1 MENFDDK
8 TFSLVCGHQISTAD
22 GVVLREQ
29 QYQKTLKSKD
39 EEDQSKKVEIFHK
52 KSIGDSYYAVK
63 MIVTDGNPGEK
74 KVETNMNEDELKE
87 FQEKWNDLSY
97 SLLEDCDHDD

>member
-29 QYQKTLKSKD
+29 QYQKTLKSED

-52 KSIGDSYYAVK
+52 KSIGDS
-63 MIVTDGNPGEK
+63 
-74 KVETNMNEDELKE
+74 LKDRDHYS
-87 FQEKWNDLSY
+87 FQTSFFNDL
-97 SLLEDCDHDD
+97 